1 MKEEIK
7 NRYFIE
13 RVAEEDWIGFDSYVI
28 SLIDAINSG
37 AKFIGLIG
45 DYGSGKSTLINKLK
59 QSKEKSYNVINVNLW
74 HCGALSED
82 ENNNIDIHRIFL
94 HQLIDK
100 IKINNKEYY
109 KKKINKNYSFFDML
123 IKRNYYIY
131 VFVLLVFY
139 VISFLDK
146 LGFYYLFVPD
156 SFWYYIWY
164 TMISIYTIAIIFV
177 LKPIFSFNK
186 SNIPRSIDEN
196 DTKDLYNEIIDDY
209 FKIEDNKNKKLVISL
224 EELDRYDSLDAV
236 LKYLKEFYKFYRN
249 PNIQIN
255 KKHDDGQSDNKKCDK
270 RDNVVFIISLK
281 SVNQLCGKSKK
292 NSINET
298 KKIYEKIFDFI
309 LNLKQ
314 VNIQDYDGILK
325 SLVNSGEIRIPNGIE
340 LTTENIDKWRYLYK
354 GNNIKIR
361 DMKHRYNFAIAT
373 YYSVVDSELDNPDFY
388 KCLYL
393 SYLEDEYN
401 ELYELLINNNLIG
414 DMLISYA
421 NNNDIS
427 DFMSNIFENNIS
439 EIFEDNI
446 SETTKS
452 KYEKVLLEGLD
463 NKYISFDYNYYF
475 YKLPKN
481 IKPFN
486 ISEYV
491 LYNVIF
497 YEDDDKNLNNA
508 LNNLSDNQICNILSK
523 RTNTNFIPLVIFK
536 YPRLFSIVFE
546 REHEAYFNTITK
558 RINLII
564 NFESFKD
571 FVLNAKNIKKHY
583 LKILSEYFKFYL
595 PKILELDDEEKLY
608 LLRKNITVELG
619 KDVIVVKELFL
630 NSNILMTFDE
640 MKNIDDIKTIMALT
654 NLSIINENYIN
665 ALIKYLSNKKISKE
679 KIIDIIK
686 KLSKNDNVSSE
697 SFEKFM
703 SSVRLNE
710 YKFSEKECIQIF
722 NISKDKLNLN
732 NVDNFNR
739 FLNCIVCYCE
749 KYDNHYLSI
758 LRNSDFNITVEKYTR
773 ILDKMGKIYKEG
785 MEFLS
790 SHNLIFPFSK
800 KIREEFYKEKYYKY
814 YIMSTAVSEKIYEI
828 EDNKKDILK
837 NYYLQI
843 FEDKEDWNYKVGP
856 NMTEFLYSNV
866 NMDMLNADKL
876 ITFVLCPQHKDII
889 KAVLNTNDSA
899 FINKYLSKIKT
910 ITHGDK
916 LNIFKMLGHYIRNNG
931 KLNESARKN
940 LKCLAGKS
948 KKALLYL
955 DGRKKM
961 PEYNN

>member
-7 NRYFIE
+7 NKYFIE
-13 RVAEEDWIGFDSYVI
+13 RVAEEDWIGFDSYAS

-59 QSKEKSYNVINVNLW
+59 QCKEESYNVININLW
-74 HCGALSED
+74 HCGALIED

-109 KKKINKNYSFFDML
+109 KKKINKNYSFFDIL
-123 IKRNYYIY
+123 IKENYYIY
-131 VFVLLVFY
+131 VFILLVFY
-139 VISFLDK
+139 IISFLDK
-146 LGFYYLFVPD
+146 LGFYYLFIPD

-164 TMISIYTIAIIFV
+164 TMLSIYTIAIIFI

-186 SNIPRSIDEN
+186 SNTPRSIDEN

-209 FKIEDNKNKKLVISL
+209 FKIEDHKNKKLVISL

-236 LKYLKEFYKFYRN
+236 LKYLKEFYKFYRE
-249 PNIQIN
+249 PNFPVNKVISEKQIGN
-255 KKHDDGQSDNKKCDK
+255 KVYDKCN
-270 RDNVVFIISLK
+270 NVVFIISLK
-281 SVNQLCGKSKK
+281 SVNQLCGKNK

-314 VNIQDYDGILK
+314 VNIQDYDGILN
-325 SLVNSGEIRIPNGIE
+325 SLVHSGEIQIPKGIC
-340 LTTENIDKWRYLYK
+340 LTSENIDKWRYLYK

-401 ELYELLINNNLIG
+401 ELYELLIDNNLIG
-414 DMLISYA
+414 DMLVCYT
-421 NNNDIS
+421 NNNDIT
-427 DFMSNIFENNIS
+427 DFMSNKIENNIG
-439 EIFEDNI
+439 
-446 SETTKS
+446 ETKKN

-463 NKYISFDYNYYF
+463 NKYISFDFNYYF

-497 YEDDDKNLNNA
+497 YEEDDKNLNNA

-523 RTNTNFIPLVIFK
+523 RTNTNFIPLVILK

-558 RINLII
+558 RINLIT
-564 NFESFKD
+564 NFEIFKD
-571 FVLNAKNIKKHY
+571 FVLNAKNIKKY
-583 LKILSEYFKFYL
+583 YFKIISEYFEFYL
-595 PKILELDDEEKLY
+595 PKILELEDEEKVSS
-608 LLRKNITVELG
+608 LRNNITTELG
-619 KDVIVVKELFL
+619 RDAIIIKDIFL
-630 NSNILMTFDE
+630 NNSLLITLDE
-640 MKNIDDIKTIMALT
+640 MKNINDIKTIMALT
-654 NLSIINENYIN
+654 NLSNINDSYVNS
-665 ALIKYLSNKKISKE
+665 LIEYLSNKKISKDNL
-679 KIIDIIK
+679 INIIK
-686 KLSKNDNVSSE
+686 VLSKSDNVSSE
-697 SFEKFM
+697 LFEKFM
-703 SSVRLNE
+703 NSIRINE
-710 YKFSEKECIQIF
+710 YAFSEREFIQIF

-739 FLNCIVCYCE
+739 FLNCIDCYCE
-749 KYDNHYLSI
+749 KYDKHYLSI
-758 LRNSDFNITVEKYTR
+758 LRNSDINITVEKYTK
-773 ILDKMGKIYKEG
+773 ILNKMGKIYKEG
-785 MEFLS
+785 IEFLS
-790 SHNLIFPFSK
+790 SHNLVFPFSK
-800 KIREEFYKEKYYKY
+800 NIREEFYKEKHYKY
-814 YIMSTAVSEKIYEI
+814 YIMSTVISVGIYEI
-828 EDNKKDILK
+828 EDDKKNILK
-837 NYYLQI
+837 NYYLQF
-843 FEDKEDWNYKVGP
+843 FENKEDWNYKVGP
-856 NMTEFLYSNV
+856 NMTNFLYSNV
-866 NMDMLNADKL
+866 NMDMLGADKL
-876 ITFVLCPQHKDII
+876 ILFVLCPQHKDII
-889 KAVLNTNDSA
+889 KAVLNTNDSS
-899 FINKYLSKIKT
+899 FINKYLSEIKI
-910 ITHGDK
+910 IIYGDK
-916 LNIFKMLGHYIRNNG
+916 LCIYRMIGYYKKNNG

-955 DGRKKM
+955 DGRKRM